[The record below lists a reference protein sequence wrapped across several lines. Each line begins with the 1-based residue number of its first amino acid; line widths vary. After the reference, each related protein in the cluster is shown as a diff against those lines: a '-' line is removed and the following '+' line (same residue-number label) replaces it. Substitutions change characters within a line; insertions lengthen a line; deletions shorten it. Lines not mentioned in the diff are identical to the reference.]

1 MKFGEFVR
9 GLRARKRMK
18 LREFCLKYGHDP
30 SNWSK
35 VERGEL
41 APPSDRKLLEAWA
54 KQLGVKKG
62 GGEWFRFF
70 DLASIER
77 GKVPDD
83 LMSDKEIVDALPVF
97 FRTFRA
103 KRPTEAE
110 LNELIRLLKK

>member
-62 GGEWFRFF
+62 WSR
-70 DLASIER
+70 
-77 GKVPDD
+77 
-83 LMSDKEIVDALPVF
+83 
-97 FRTFRA
+97 RA
-103 KRPTEAE
+103 R
-110 LNELIRLLKK
+110 

>member
-9 GLRARKRMK
+9 ELRARKRMK

-41 APPSDRKLLEAWA
+41 APPNDRQLLEGWA
-54 KQLGVKKG
+54 KQLGIKKG
-62 GGEWFRFF
+62 AKEWFEFF
-70 DLASIER
+70 DLAFVER
-77 GKVPDD
+77 GRVPDD
-83 LMSDKEIVDALPVF
+83 LMSDENIVDALPVF

-110 LNELIRLLKK
+110 LNELIRLLRK